1 MNKAVGSID
10 KVRVSRAGHTF
21 HERWAARRALQL
33 VFPKD
38 NLFAIVVE
46 GLSPNERLKL
56 GQEAEDIADL
66 TLFYGNGDTF
76 ETCTAQQILQFKYKE
91 AADPVTSS
99 YLKKT
104 IKKFA
109 ATLRAFKASVSD
121 EDIAKK
127 LSFGFVTNAEFTG
140 DLWDAIACLKSGHKS
155 VSNSAKKQL
164 EYLKTWC
171 EEENVEAEGIF
182 PLIEFRAATNDLPA
196 QNRSL
201 RRTVSDW
208 SADSTGYAAKRL
220 FALVELV
227 REKAQIEGQGKN
239 SIWREDV
246 LDALE
251 CDEDQLF
258 PADTRFVDI
267 GNVVERGALQDVQD
281 EIKASNLPVF
291 LHADGGVGKPPP
303 VHIGNRDLVFKPVR
317 VFFERRRQ
325 NHCALAGDF
334 ISQAI
339 MDLFGRHQG
348 DAAMAVFFVIP
359 GKEVLAEGT
368 RILDGSESF
377 RKLWAVLERFELGF
391 RVWVVVADMGAVF
404 IQSLAA
410 HLTDTFEVVVFDCF
424 GGGAYRSEA
433 QARHMP
439 KVGLLQII
447 NELATRGLCDPLLP
461 TDSDQYGLIEVARK
475 RLKQA
480 SKTVQNQSAMQ
491 GVLIVLDAADNA
503 QLEADARNEIAFP
516 RLLLASLSVEPID
529 SVKLLLTARSHRM
542 HSVIGNS
549 QTKCLELEPFTEE
562 ETQRFLETRR
572 ENITDL
578 EFSTALARSRGNAR
592 VLEYLVESWETNVS
606 GNAPQTEIS
615 VEELI
620 AQKCEKIFR
629 DLHTAGWSEIEV
641 HEFFAALSL
650 LPPPIPLTELAKALD
665 WSDSQVNSAASDLAP
680 MLELVK
686 HGAIFRDEPTETYI
700 KDHYAS
706 EVSAQQSIAQRLQ
719 TCQKDSIY
727 AAEALP
733 HFLVVIGDSNRAYQ
747 LAGSDEFPTVIESE
761 YGRRRLKLARLYAAF
776 SLATRDKDL
785 DRVLSLTMQ
794 LSQVASANARGDQF
808 IRRSPALATI
818 LGDSDASR
826 RLFNDRSGWR
836 GARDARLIVAFCFSD
851 ELDEARI
858 HQNRAIGWINWYLHN
873 DDKTKR
879 FDHSGP
885 EASDIAAVMFLSVLK
900 NEFSS
905 FNRNI
910 QLWRFKFA
918 LSVIEELITLCAH
931 HEVSNGSEALQALVE
946 FAASK
951 KCLSLTLQIG
961 LLYKEC
967 GLSKS
972 QLKAVSR
979 AASSLSQQ
987 FKKKVPEDNFDYEM
1001 ELQGA
1006 IAGAAMSSLVVN
1018 SRQSAKRL
1026 LKSYRYRRPSSYDYG
1041 ERHGMNR
1048 VWRPVQSACI
1058 TAWSS
1063 GEGLSFHYLI
1073 PEDVKTGRKT
1083 KSIATEADLSAF
1095 LDSLI
1100 VTRDQ
1105 NRGRKDRKPE
1115 QRKQFSRH
1123 EREDI
1128 VNGAACVLQL
1138 GKPIETALLSKVT
1151 LSNDVL
1157 ADFLAVWKSSL
1168 RPNVHWRAETGRD
1181 NVARHVGI
1189 GLAKMLLRHSETVEK
1204 KEAEELIEIIGINRF
1219 SLGDKLSV
1227 FALIARRPNLVDVA
1241 GTYAASI
1248 SSDIVKDDY
1257 IEQRGESYRKLAGSL
1272 IPMSVSE
1279 AKEYYAQGLA
1289 QLDQMGGDDFDL
1301 IYSALHYA
1309 AEQPGGCMKPVLSHR
1324 LMNLCQ
1330 TIFQHEPSKF
1340 GWTLFGR
1347 AAASSIGFPA
1357 IYKLIRWHDQ
1367 DVVDFSYGLPQL
1379 ACYLAK
1385 AGRLDAR
1392 RAAVLLTICEDHGW
1406 HEWQV
1411 GKGMQDLLSIAD
1423 PKDRAAIFSLVTEK
1437 LNQEHSF
1444 GGWEGLWESL
1454 LGCVDAFE
1462 EINKE
1467 GLRGHLQGQRDAA
1480 RRRCDIENAKYN
1492 HGGTSAEYSL
1502 HARSKN
1508 QDEHARSDAFATIIA
1523 KCDPTSASS
1532 LDEAIQDI
1540 QVIDGLPLDNRK
1552 HLLNEL
1558 RKACP
1563 YEKRVKFLEALC
1575 ESAELEFD
1583 RALDL
1588 IIECVGVWGDS
1599 SAHVR
1604 KSVPDLI
1611 KKLFAFKG
1619 SELFDLRYSGIFRQI
1634 YRLSKL
1640 CGDPKFVLQTV
1651 LKTIAKERLEL
1662 GGDEWL
1668 QLATSLSCHTYPS
1681 TALGA
1686 FEDLLSSSAAKVGDE
1701 IGEGV
1706 YRATFAGKSD
1716 EGDVIA
1722 DIIWHL
1728 LGDSDAFTRW
1738 SAARSLKCM
1747 LDVGLTEDVGR
1758 LIDHFDADKNPSLA
1772 SDEHHFAFMNAQ
1784 QWLLM
1789 GLARAALHHGEK
1801 LKPLKSRIAALA
1813 KRTDLHVLNKLHF
1826 VRCLKYI
1833 EGGKSMSPELAQ
1845 LWTEVHK
1852 PPHGIVERDD
1862 WPENKERRFDF
1873 GFDHDFKEYKIS
1885 SLVRL
1890 FLISYNEASDCVVD
1904 EVIRRWPSAKSMS
1917 DFPGRV
1923 RYRGDERFET
1933 YAEHIQRHALLHA
1946 ATTLVKTMPVVLRSC
1961 DWEGLNP
1968 WQEFL
1973 QREDVSFEDGSWLS
1987 DHKDPVP
1994 AQAREYLL
2002 GQRKGNQETLVE
2014 KQLLFRKVG
2023 FPGGSTDRFL
2033 PLYGYWT
2040 SPDEV
2045 HVSLVSALIMERGA
2059 VGQCKKFAK
2068 TPNHDFW
2075 LPRFESDGR
2084 ANRYAKKRPFDPFIW
2099 EPEKYPIGIDE
2110 LDEWAARGAIAR
2122 PKLGLAI
2129 NKLFGLVSD
2138 DDERYWHDN
2147 TGKLALKSDVWGE
2160 WKPDAEAR
2168 GSRYQDEG
2176 AILCAERDWLDRAL
2190 KSCKRSLIYKLGFT
2204 KYKSSKSHDESSGV
2218 RELYV
2223 GLKRSGELSRF
2234 WFAKK
2239 ASETVY

>member
-1 MNKAVGSID
+1 MNKAVRSIG

-38 NLFAIVVE
+38 NLFSIVVE
-46 GLSPNERLKL
+46 GMSPYEPLKL

-66 TLFYGNGDTF
+66 TLFYGSGDTF
-76 ETCTAQQILQFKYKE
+76 ETCTDQQILQFKYKE
-91 AADPVTSS
+91 AAEPVTSS

-127 LSFGFVTNAEFTG
+127 LSFGFVTNAEFSG
-140 DLWDAIACLKSGHKS
+140 DLWNAIACLKSDSTPK
-155 VSNSAKKQL
+155 SNSAEKQL

-171 EEENVEAEGIF
+171 KEEKVEAEDIF
-182 PLIEFRAATNDLPA
+182 PFIEFRAATNDLPA

-208 SADSTGYAAKRL
+208 SANSTGQAAKRL

-239 SIWREDV
+239 SIRREDV

-258 PADTRFVDI
+258 PADTRFVDV
-267 GNVVERGALQDVQD
+267 GDVVERGALQDVKD

-291 LHADGGVGKPPP
+291 LYADGGVGK
-303 VHIGNRDLVFKPVR
+303 
-317 VFFERRRQ
+317 
-325 NHCALAGDF
+325 
-334 ISQAI
+334 
-339 MDLFGRHQG
+339 
-348 DAAMAVFFVIP
+348 
-359 GKEVLAEGT
+359 T
-368 RILDGSESF
+368 
-377 RKLWAVLERFELGF
+377 
-391 RVWVVVADMGAVF
+391 VF

-439 KVGLLQII
+439 KVGLLQIV

-480 SKTVQNQSAMQ
+480 SETIRNQSAMQ
-491 GVLIVLDAADNA
+491 GLLIVLDAADNA
-503 QLEADARNEIAFP
+503 QLEADARNEVAFP
-516 RLLLASLSVEPID
+516 RLLLASLSAEPVD
-529 SVKLLLTARSHRM
+529 GVKLLLTARPHRM
-542 HSVIGNS
+542 DSVVGKS
-549 QTKCLELEPFTEE
+549 QTKPLELKPFTKE
-562 ETQRFLETRR
+562 ETRRFLETRR
-572 ENITDL
+572 EKIANV
-578 EFSTALARSRGNAR
+578 EFSRALARSRGNAR
-592 VLEYLVESWETNVS
+592 VLEYLVESWDTNVS

-620 AQKCEKIFR
+620 AEKCEEIFR
-629 DLHTAGWSEIEV
+629 DLHTVGWREIEV
-641 HEFFAALSL
+641 REFFAALSL
-650 LPPPIPLTELAKALD
+650 LPPPIPLTELAKALG
-665 WSDSQVNSAASDLAP
+665 WSDSQVNSAAADLAP

-700 KDHYAS
+700 KDHYAN

-719 TCQKDSIY
+719 ACQKGSNY

-733 HFLVVIGDSNRAYQ
+733 HFLVVIGDSDRAYQ
-747 LAGSDEFPTVIESE
+747 LAGSDEFPIVIESE

-785 DRVLSLTMQ
+785 DRALSLTMQ

-808 IRRSPALATI
+808 IRRSPALAMI

-836 GARDARLIVAFCFSD
+836 GARDARLIVAYCFSD

-873 DDKTKR
+873 DDESKR
-879 FDHSGP
+879 FDRSGP

-910 QLWRFKFA
+910 QLWRLKFA
-918 LSVIEELITLCAH
+918 LSVIEELITLCAQ
-931 HEVSNGSEALQALVE
+931 HEASNGSEALQTLAR

-951 KCLSLTLQIG
+951 RCLSLTLQIG
-961 LLYKEC
+961 LLSNEY
-967 GLSKS
+967 GLSNS

-979 AASSLSQQ
+979 ATSSLTQRY
-987 FKKKVPEDNFDYEM
+987 KTKVPEDNSDYEM

-1006 IAGAAMSSLVVN
+1006 IAGAALGSLVVN

-1026 LKSYRYRRPSSYDYG
+1026 LELYRHRRPSSYDYG
-1041 ERHGMNR
+1041 ERYGINR
-1048 VWRPVQSACI
+1048 VWMPVQSACI

-1063 GEGLSFHYLI
+1063 GEELSFQHLM
-1073 PEDVKTGRKT
+1073 PENVQTGRKT

-1095 LDSLI
+1095 LDSFI

-1105 NRGRKDRKPE
+1105 NTGRKRRKPE
-1115 QRKQFSRH
+1115 KRKQFSRH
-1123 EREDI
+1123 EQDDI
-1128 VNGAACVLQL
+1128 LKGAACVLRL
-1138 GKPIETALLSKVT
+1138 VKPVETALLSKAA
-1151 LSNDVL
+1151 LSNYVL
-1157 ADFLAVWKSSL
+1157 AAFLTVWKSTL
-1168 RPNVHWRAETGRD
+1168 RPDIHRGGKTGRD

-1189 GLAKMLLRHSETVEK
+1189 GLARILLRHSETVEK
-1204 KEAEELIEIIGINRF
+1204 KEAEDLLEIIGENRF
-1219 SLGDKLSV
+1219 PLGDKLSV
-1227 FALIARRPNLVDVA
+1227 LALIARRPNLADVA
-1241 GTYAASI
+1241 GAYAATI

-1257 IEQRGESYRKLAGSL
+1257 IEQRGESYRDLAGSL
-1272 IPMSVSE
+1272 LPMSIGE
-1279 AKEYYAQGLA
+1279 AQQYYALGLA

-1301 IYSALHYA
+1301 IYSVLHYA
-1309 AEQPGGCMKPVLSHR
+1309 EEQPGGFVKPELSHR

-1347 AAASSIGFPA
+1347 AASSSIGFPA
-1357 IYKLIRWHDQ
+1357 IHKLIRWDDQ
-1367 DVVDFSYGLPQL
+1367 DVVDYSYGLPQL

-1385 AGRLDAR
+1385 AGHLDAR
-1392 RAAVLLTICEDHGW
+1392 RAAVLLTVCEDHGW

-1411 GKGMQDLLSIAD
+1411 GKGLHDLLSIAD
-1423 PKDRAAIFSLVTEK
+1423 SEDRAAIFSLVTGK
-1437 LNQEHSF
+1437 LSQEHSF

-1454 LGCVDAFE
+1454 LGCMDAFE
-1462 EINKE
+1462 EINEE
-1467 GLRGHLQGQRDAA
+1467 GLRNHFQRQREAA
-1480 RRRCDIENAKYN
+1480 RRRRDNENAKNNYS
-1492 HGGTSAEYSL
+1492 GASAEHSVQ
-1502 HARSKN
+1502 ARSKK
-1508 QDEHARSDAFATIIA
+1508 QDEQASDNALAAIVA
-1523 KCDPTSASS
+1523 KCDPTSASA

-1540 QVIDGLPLDNRK
+1540 QAGDGLSFGNSNR
-1552 HLLNEL
+1552 LLVEL
-1558 RKACP
+1558 RKTCP
-1563 YEKRVKFLEALC
+1563 YYKRVEFLEALC

-1588 IIECVGVWGDS
+1588 IVECVEAWGNS
-1599 SAHVR
+1599 SAHVMR
-1604 KSVPDLI
+1604 SVPDLI

-1619 SELFDLRYSGIFRQI
+1619 SELFELRYSGISNQI

-1651 LKTIAKERLEL
+1651 LETIAKERLEL

-1668 QLATSLSCHTYPS
+1668 QLATSLSRHTEPS
-1681 TALGA
+1681 TALEA
-1686 FEDLLSSSAAKVGDE
+1686 FEDLLSSSSAKVGDE

-1706 YRATFAGKSD
+1706 YRAAFAGKSD
-1716 EGDVIA
+1716 ERDVIA

-1728 LGDSDAFTRW
+1728 LGDSDAFVRW
-1738 SAARSLKCM
+1738 SAARSLKGM
-1747 LDVGLTEDVGR
+1747 LDVGLIEDVGR
-1758 LIDHFDADKNPSLA
+1758 LLDRFDTDEIPSLA
-1772 SDEHHFAFMNAQ
+1772 SDEYHFAFLNAQ

-1801 LKPLKSRIAALA
+1801 LKPLKSRIAVLA
-1813 KRTDLHVLNKLHF
+1813 KRTDLHVLNRLHLA
-1826 VRCLKYI
+1826 RCLKYI

-1845 LWTEVHK
+1845 LWAEVQT
-1852 PPHGIVERDD
+1852 PPHGIVERNG
-1862 WPENKERRFDF
+1862 WPDNKDRRFNF
-1873 GFDHDFKEYKIS
+1873 GFNYEFDKHKVSDLGSLFWIS
-1885 SLVRL
+1885 K
-1890 FLISYNEASDCVVD
+1890 NEANDFIAE
-1904 EVIRRWPSAKSMS
+1904 EVIKRWPNAKSMS

-1933 YAEHIQRHALLHA
+1933 YAEHIQRHARLFA
-1946 ATTLVKTMPVVLRSC
+1946 VTTLMKTLPVARRSY

-1968 WQEFL
+1968 WQEFI

-1987 DHKDPVP
+1987 DHKDRVPV
-1994 AQAREYLL
+1994 QAREYLL
-2002 GQRKGNQETLVE
+2002 GERKGNQETLLDE
-2014 KQLLFRKVG
+2014 EALFRKVG
-2023 FPGGSTDRFL
+2023 FTEGTEDHFF
-2033 PLYGYWT
+2033 PLFGYWT
-2040 SPDEV
+2040 SPDGV
-2045 HVSLVSALIMERGA
+2045 HVNLISALIMERSA
-2059 VGQCKKFAK
+2059 VGQCTKFAK
-2068 TPNHDFW
+2068 TPDHDFW
-2075 LPRFESDGR
+2075 LPRFGSDGR
-2084 ANRYAKKRPFDPFIW
+2084 VDRYAPKKPFDPLIW
-2099 EPEKYPIGIDE
+2099 ESEKYPIGIDE
-2110 LDEWAARGAIAR
+2110 RDEWAARGAIAR

-2129 NKLFGLVSD
+2129 NKLFGLASD
-2138 DDERYWHDN
+2138 DNERHWYDHTN
-2147 TGKLALKSDVWGE
+2147 RLALKSEVWGE
-2160 WKPDAEAR
+2160 WRPDHDGR
-2168 GSRYQDEG
+2168 RSRYQDEG
-2176 AILCAERDWLDRAL
+2176 AILWAKRDWLDGAL
-2190 KSCKRSLIYKLGFT
+2190 KSCKRSLIFKLGFS
-2204 KYKSSKSHDESSGV
+2204 KYKSSKSYDDSSGV
-2218 RELYV
+2218 REMYV
-2223 GLKRSGELSRF
+2223 VLKRSGDPPRF
-2234 WFAKK
+2234 WYAKK